1 MPVITVGETALV
13 FRFDR
18 TELTALLPSQV
29 RFHLP
34 PPDRPRINPR
44 SVARGGGCNCGSQQH
59 LLPSFF
65 LATPTGLDRLR
76 QPRNTFGR
84 LQQCW
89 EPAVRCPVSDD
100 TFLCGAFSPR
110 MSGWIGTCVGVVA
123 RRSRLWKA
131 GAGENQCRGTG
142 GSIRDGGVACR
153 CCLSLAV
160 LILCL
165 FACRHLAGGFW

>member
-1 MPVITVGETALV
+1 MNCVVVSAGV
-13 FRFDR
+13 
-18 TELTALLPSQV
+18 
-29 RFHLP
+29 LP
-34 PPDRPRINPR
+34 PPIDGFTPMASGIN
-44 SVARGGGCNCGSQQH
+44 VAASPEEEAWAVVVPQLWQPAARVAV
-59 LLPSFF
+59 F
-65 LATPTGLDRLR
+65 LATPAGLHRLR
-76 QPRNTFGR
+76 QLRNTFGR
-84 LQQCW
+84 LQKCW

-123 RRSRLWKA
+123 RRSRLWTA

-160 LILCL
+160 LILCV
-165 FACRHLAGGFW
+165 FACRHFAGGFW

>member
-1 MPVITVGETALV
+1 MVVSQLWQPAAPVAV
-13 FRFDR
+13 
-18 TELTALLPSQV
+18 
-29 RFHLP
+29 
-34 PPDRPRINPR
+34 
-44 SVARGGGCNCGSQQH
+44 
-59 LLPSFF
+59 F

-160 LILCL
+160 LILCV
-165 FACRHLAGGFW
+165 FACRHFAGGFW

>member
-1 MPVITVGETALV
+1 MNCVVAFTGALSPPTAGSTP
-13 FRFDR
+13 DQ
-18 TELTALLPSQV
+18 PSQ
-29 RFHLP
+29 RRQRRL
-34 PPDRPRINPR
+34 RINPR

-89 EPAVRCPVSDD
+89 DPAVRCPVSDD

-160 LILCL
+160 LILCV